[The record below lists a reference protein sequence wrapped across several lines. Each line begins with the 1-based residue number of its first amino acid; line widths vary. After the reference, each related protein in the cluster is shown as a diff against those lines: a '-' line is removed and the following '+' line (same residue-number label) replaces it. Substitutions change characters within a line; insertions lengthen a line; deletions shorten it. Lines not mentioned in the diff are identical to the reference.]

1 MGGVVG
7 EVEDKAISDS
17 HQVEVEFEAKLG
29 NKSRYYFD
37 NIKQVKKSYHL
48 ELFDPI
54 IKMFQF

>member
-1 MGGVVG
+1 MDGVVG
-7 EVEDKAISDS
+7 EVEDS